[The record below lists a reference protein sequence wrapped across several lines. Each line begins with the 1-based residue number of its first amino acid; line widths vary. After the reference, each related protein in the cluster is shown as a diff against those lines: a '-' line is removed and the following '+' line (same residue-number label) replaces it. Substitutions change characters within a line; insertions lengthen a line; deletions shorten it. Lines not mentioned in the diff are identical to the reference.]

1 MFTEY
6 LQFQSLSAMQKR
18 LSKTQNAQKNKEL
31 EKVIKSG
38 LVDLDKRIKNM
49 SDNEKKIEKPIEIV
63 DAVVAI
69 LDCNEQNQGGQGLK
83 ILTPQQMLI
92 RLPISLAQL
101 KAGNNSE
108 KLKTEIRQLLH
119 SLYRS
124 KNLSKKQSMN
134 I

>member
-38 LVDLDKRIKNM
+38 LVDLDKRIKNI

-69 LDCNEQNQGGQGLK
+69 LDCNEQNQEGQGLK
-83 ILTPQQMLI
+83 NI
-92 RLPISLAQL
+92 
-101 KAGNNSE
+101 NSTTNAYQATNFFSSI
-108 KLKTEIRQLLH
+108 KSRK
-119 SLYRS
+119 
-124 KNLSKKQSMN
+124 
-134 I
+134 